1 MKIGIL
7 EGEFFIYKV
16 AENLVVDKNI
26 FCLVQEI
33 DGFSVIAFAH
43 KEKHFPIFKAFY
55 LDELNDF
62 SESGILY
69 QALKPLK
76 ENHISVLVISALN
89 RDYIFIDK
97 KHFEQAIKL
106 MGIQ

>member
-1 MKIGIL
+1 MKIKIL
-7 EGEFFIYKV
+7 EGEFCIYKTKESP
-16 AENLVVDKNI
+16 AIDKNI
-26 FCLVQEI
+26 FCFIQEL

-76 ENHISVLVISALN
+76 ENHISVLVISAFN

>member
-1 MKIGIL
+1 MDKI
-7 EGEFFIYKV
+7 F
-16 AENLVVDKNI
+16 
-26 FCLVQEI
+26 FCLIQEI

-43 KEKHFPIFKAFY
+43 KEKRFPIFKAFY

-69 QALKPLK
+69 QALKLLK
-76 ENHISVLVISALN
+76 ENHISVLVISAFN

-97 KHFEQAIKL
+97 KHFKQAIKL
-106 MGIQ
+106 MGMK

>member
-76 ENHISVLVISALN
+76 ENHISVLVISAFN